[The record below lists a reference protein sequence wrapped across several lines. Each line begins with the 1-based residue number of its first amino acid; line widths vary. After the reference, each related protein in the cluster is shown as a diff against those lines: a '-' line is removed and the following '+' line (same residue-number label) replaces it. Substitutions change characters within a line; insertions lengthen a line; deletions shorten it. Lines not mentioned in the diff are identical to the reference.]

1 MGVYQGSLQIS
12 ELLIHSPFYSPLA
25 NARKGYNSLY
35 SSSEQYQIDK
45 YLFYFPPLFF
55 SVFLFFTVE
64 TNRLKD
70 KKLSL

>member
-25 NARKGYNSLY
+25 NAREGYNSLY
-35 SSSEQYQIDK
+35 SSSEQYQIDE
-45 YLFYFPPLFF
+45 YLFYFHPLFF

-64 TNRLKD
+64 MNRLKD